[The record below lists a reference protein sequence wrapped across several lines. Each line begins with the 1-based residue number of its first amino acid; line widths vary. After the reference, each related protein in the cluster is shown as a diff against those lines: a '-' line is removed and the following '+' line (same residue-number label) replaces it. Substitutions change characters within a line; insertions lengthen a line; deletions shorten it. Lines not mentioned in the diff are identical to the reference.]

1 VTKSQ
6 SIAITKGNKP
16 VTGLALQLH
25 CDQPQIAAGTTAVCE
40 ATFNADAAAED
51 GIDVTI
57 SANSPYVRVPASI
70 RGRAGAQRI
79 RFEVQSDEDSKQER
93 VDLEARTGSATASA
107 SLMLVSSGPV
117 HLRLPRRISVTPGTP
132 VRFTAS
138 GIDDQ
143 GLAAAVTARNMPA
156 AATFDA
162 TSGVF
167 EWTPEDRDLGSA
179 EIAFTATSSLGLST
193 TKTVAIEVV
202 SSRPVLSGL
211 RNAAGSDAV
220 AACSPGSLATVLG
233 TALNGDAG
241 NGVRLFVNGD
251 EASIV
256 HAGATQIDFLCP
268 LLAPETPLRIS
279 ALVGEQRSNE
289 LQTTMRQISPG
300 LFSVD
305 GSGSGQGAVM
315 HARGLASLPRFGLA
329 GMPAAPGDEIVLLV
343 TGIPCDPAGP
353 KPVLYFGPV
362 YGQTTD
368 LRPAAIPGVCEVH
381 SIVPANV
388 SGNEVALHLELIR
401 ADGAVIRSN
410 TVLAAVE

>member
-1 VTKSQ
+1 
-6 SIAITKGNKP
+6 
-16 VTGLALQLH
+16 
-25 CDQPQIAAGTTAVCE
+25 
-40 ATFNADAAAED
+40 
-51 GIDVTI
+51 
-57 SANSPYVRVPASI
+57 
-70 RGRAGAQRI
+70 
-79 RFEVQSDEDSKQER
+79 
-93 VDLEARTGSATASA
+93 
-107 SLMLVSSGPV
+107 
-117 HLRLPRRISVTPGTP
+117 
-132 VRFTAS
+132 
-138 GIDDQ
+138 
-143 GLAAAVTARNMPA
+143 MPA

-162 TSGVF
+162 TSGRF
-167 EWTPEDRDLGSA
+167 EWTPEDRDLGPA
-179 EIAFTATSSLGLST
+179 EIAFTATSSPGVST

-202 SSRPVLSGL
+202 SPRPVLSGL

-220 AACSPGSLATVLG
+220 AACSPGALATVLG
-233 TALNGDAG
+233 TALNGVHAG
-241 NGVRLFVNGD
+241 DGVRLFVNGD

-256 HAGATQIDFLCP
+256 HAGPTQIDFLCP

-315 HARGLASLPRFGLA
+315 HARGLASLPRFELA
-329 GMPAAPGDEIVLLV
+329 GMPAAPGDEIVLLA
-343 TGIPCDPAGP
+343 TGIPCDPSAGP
-353 KPVLYFGPV
+353 KPMLYFGPV

-401 ADGAVIRSN
+401 VDGAVVRSN